1 MLDYQEDRENMRIE
15 KEREDKRLAD
25 ELARQLKEE
34 EERLQFKT
42 LQLKH
47 SKNFSDSLPVI
58 HILHLYILSK
68 N

>member
-1 MLDYQEDRENMRIE
+1 MLDYYQEDRENMRIE
-15 KEREDKRLAD
+15 KEREDKQLAD

-47 SKNFSDSLPVI
+47 SKTFSDSLPVI
-58 HILHLYILSK
+58 HI
-68 N
+68 